1 MNYELNKKFVKIEI
15 NPNNFYYL
23 RLDKIVAIQIINRN
37 FVVTTDIRL
46 SDNRVYTVTIDQHS
60 PQAQALMA
68 YFDKLVVFPELSPPI
83 TE

>member
-1 MNYELNKKFVKIEI
+1 MNYELNEKFVKIEI